1 MRLTRPSHLLAVALV
16 AGAATWIASS
26 LLDPD
31 GTALRLTW
39 WIPAALLVVAGAVV
53 ATGWPVRRLTRAVR
67 REDEQGSAPRGP
79 RGGLDP
85 VPAPAGAA
93 RLSDRYRV
101 DPRRA
106 TQALALARASAFA
119 GAALAGGYAAIALLT
134 VPTAV
139 VEPRVERLAVAGV
152 AVLASVVLA
161 VAGVVVERW
170 CRLPGGRGGSAG
182 S

>member
-1 MRLTRPSHLLAVALV
+1 MRLTRPSHLLVVALV
-16 AGAATWIASS
+16 AGAATWIGSS

-67 REDEQGSAPRGP
+67 REEGLAPRDAG
-79 RGGLDP
+79 RGLDRA
-85 VPAPAGAA
+85 PAPAGDA

-101 DPRRA
+101 DPQRA

-134 VPTAV
+134 LPTAV

-152 AVLASVVLA
+152 AVLTSVVLA

-170 CRLPGGRGGSAG
+170 CRLPGGRGGADRRS
-182 S
+182 